1 MRKEHKKR
9 TGLTPFVP
17 EAPVREDFFKKNIFS
32 SAKRKAIT
40 ASHRNCIRQK

>member
-32 SAKRKAIT
+32 SVVKNTIAV
-40 ASHRNCIRQK
+40 